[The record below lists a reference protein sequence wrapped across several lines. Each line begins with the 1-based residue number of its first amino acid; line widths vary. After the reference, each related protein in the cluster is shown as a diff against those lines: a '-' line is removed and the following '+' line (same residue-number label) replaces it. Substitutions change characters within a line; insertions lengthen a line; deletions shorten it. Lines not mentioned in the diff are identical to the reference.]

1 MAFKVLGLKSAI
13 GVLKSAEKL
22 IKQKQ
27 IEGTKQIAM
36 LMEGEVKSSISGKR
50 AEQKSVD
57 TGRFLNSV
65 KGKVIKQTTAIIF
78 SAVDYAADL
87 EYGTTKME
95 GRLHFRNSLS
105 RNEYKFPSF
114 FK

>member
-1 MAFKVLGLKSAI
+1 MAFKVLGLKSAM
-13 GVLKSAEKL
+13 GTLKAFENM
-22 IKQKQ
+22 IKQNQK
-27 IEGTKQIAM
+27 EGTKQIAM

-65 KGKVIKQTTAIIF
+65 KGKVVNGTTAVIF